1 MKAAVKWVLLLVFWA
16 LFFGFSWAGQASERP
31 EKVLGLMI
39 LLPADDEIPGWK
51 RSEKT
56 LRASKQEDLYRIF
69 NGGASLYTRHVY
81 NLET

>member
-1 MKAAVKWVLLLVFWA
+1 MKAAVRWALVLVFSI
-16 LFFGFSWAGQASERP
+16 LFCGFAWPGQVSERP
-31 EKVLGLMI
+31 EKLLGLMT